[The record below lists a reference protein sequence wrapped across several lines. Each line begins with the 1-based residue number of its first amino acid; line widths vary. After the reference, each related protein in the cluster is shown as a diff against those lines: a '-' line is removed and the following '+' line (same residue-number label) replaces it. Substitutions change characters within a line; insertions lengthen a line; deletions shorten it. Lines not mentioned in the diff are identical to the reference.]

1 MPWWGGGGG
10 LSKRRKRLFIE
21 RQEKWC
27 GGQGTG
33 ALGVS
38 QSLELD
44 RTGAFDCFDWV
55 GRSCACR
62 SVLPFLS
69 ISLLPLGWGWGGIP
83 LWRLEGGGHR
93 LEETACPG
101 SRGEWGRPG
110 RWG

>member
-1 MPWWGGGGG
+1 M
-10 LSKRRKRLFIE
+10 SKRRKGLFIE

-44 RTGAFDCFDWV
+44 RTGAFDCFDWA
-55 GRSCACR
+55 GRSRACR

-69 ISLLPLGWGWGGIP
+69 VSLMALGWGLGRDTPVAAGG
-83 LWRLEGGGHR
+83 RRAQVGGDGV
-93 LEETACPG
+93 
-101 SRGEWGRPG
+101 SREQRGMGPPRALGVAVWTRP
-110 RWG
+110 